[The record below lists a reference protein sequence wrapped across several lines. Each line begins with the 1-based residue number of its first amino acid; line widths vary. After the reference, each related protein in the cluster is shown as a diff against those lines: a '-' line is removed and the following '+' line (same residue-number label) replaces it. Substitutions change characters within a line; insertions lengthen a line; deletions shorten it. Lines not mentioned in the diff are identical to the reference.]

1 MKRIIATVLSLLIAS
16 SVSAGHH
23 EDPNVAEI
31 KAIYRAYVDDV
42 VKRDFNAIA
51 SHFQAPVMQRS
62 AQGIMVS
69 DTNEEIAQRFKEFM
83 ANIQDGYKY
92 SIIDRLD
99 VTKIADSL
107 YYADADYS
115 RFNSKDEVI
124 YQGRSIYFFSDI
136 DGAWKMFATEQVKG
150 KK

>member
-1 MKRIIATVLSLLIAS
+1 MKKIIATILSLMITS
-16 SVSAGHH
+16 SVFAGHH
-23 EDPNVAEI
+23 EDSNVAQT
-31 KAIYRAYVDDV
+31 KAVYREYVDDV

-51 SHFQAPVMQRS
+51 SHFQAPVMHRS

-69 DTNEEIAQRFKEFM
+69 DTTEEIAQRFKEFM
-83 ANIQDGYKY
+83 ADIQVGYKY

-115 RFNSKDEVI
+115 RFNSKDELI
-124 YQGRSIYFFSDI
+124 YQGRSIYFFSGI

>member
-1 MKRIIATVLSLLIAS
+1 MKETLATILSLIITCP
-16 SVSAGHH
+16 VFAGHH
-23 EDPNVAEI
+23 EDSNVAEI
-31 KAIYRAYVDDV
+31 KAVYREYVDDV
-42 VKRDFNAIA
+42 IKRDFKAIA
-51 SHFQAPVMQRS
+51 SQFQAPVMHRS

-69 DTNEEIAQRFKEFM
+69 DTTEDIAQRFKEFM

-107 YYADADYS
+107 YYADYS
-115 RFNSKDEVI
+115 RFNFKDEVL
-124 YQGRSIYFFSDI
+124 YQGRSIYFFSDT
-136 DGAWKMFATEQVKG
+136 DGAWKMLATEQVKG

>member
-1 MKRIIATVLSLLIAS
+1 MKRIIATVLSLLITS
-16 SVSAGHH
+16 SVFAGHH

-31 KAIYRAYVDDV
+31 KAVYRAYVDDF
-42 VKRDFNAIA
+42 VKKDFNAIA
-51 SHFQAPVMQRS
+51 SHFQAPMMQRS

-69 DTNEEIAQRFKEFM
+69 DTTEDIAKRFKEFM

-107 YYADADYS
+107 YYADADFT
-115 RFNSKDEVI
+115 RFNARDEVI
-124 YQGRSIYFFSDI
+124 YQGRSIYFFSNR
-136 DGAWKMFATEQVKG
+136 DGAWKMFAAEQVESK
-150 KK
+150 

>member
-1 MKRIIATVLSLLIAS
+1 MRKIIATILSLMITS
-16 SVSAGHH
+16 SVFAGHH
-23 EDPNVAEI
+23 EDPNIAEI

-42 VKRDFNAIA
+42 VARDFDAIA

-69 DTNEEIAQRFKEFM
+69 DTTEKIVQRFKEFM

>member
-1 MKRIIATVLSLLIAS
+1 
-16 SVSAGHH
+16 
-23 EDPNVAEI
+23 
-31 KAIYRAYVDDV
+31 
-42 VKRDFNAIA
+42 
-51 SHFQAPVMQRS
+51 
-62 AQGIMVS
+62 MVS
-69 DTNEEIAQRFKEFM
+69 DTTEEIAQRFKEFM

-92 SIIDRLD
+92 SVIDRLD

-124 YQGRSIYFFSDI
+124 YQGRSIYFFSNAG
-136 DGAWKMFATEQVKG
+136 GAWKMFATEQVKG

>member
-1 MKRIIATVLSLLIAS
+1 MKKIIATILSLMITS
-16 SVSAGHH
+16 SVFAGHH
-23 EDPNVAEI
+23 EDSNVAQI
-31 KAIYRAYVDDV
+31 KAVYREYVDDV
-42 VKRDFNAIA
+42 VKRDFNAFA
-51 SHFQAPVMQRS
+51 SHFQAPVMHRS
-62 AQGIMVS
+62 AQRIMVS
-69 DTNEEIAQRFKEFM
+69 DTTEEIAQRFKEFM

-115 RFNSKDEVI
+115 GFNSKDELI
-124 YQGRSIYFFSDI
+124 YQGRSIYFFSGI

>member
-1 MKRIIATVLSLLIAS
+1 M
-16 SVSAGHH
+16 H
-23 EDPNVAEI
+23 
-31 KAIYRAYVDDV
+31 
-42 VKRDFNAIA
+42 
-51 SHFQAPVMQRS
+51 RS

-69 DTNEEIAQRFKEFM
+69 DTTEDIAQRFKEFM

-107 YYADADYS
+107 YYADYS
-115 RFNSKDEVI
+115 RFNSKDEVL
-124 YQGRSIYFFSDI
+124 YQGRSIYFFSDT
-136 DGAWKMFATEQVKG
+136 DSAWKMFATKQVKG

>member
-1 MKRIIATVLSLLIAS
+1 MRKIIATILSLMITS
-16 SVSAGHH
+16 SVFAGHH
-23 EDPNVAEI
+23 EDPNIAEI

-42 VKRDFNAIA
+42 VKRDFDAIA

-69 DTNEEIAQRFKEFM
+69 DTTEEIAQRFKEFM
-83 ANIQDGYKY
+83 ANIQDDYKY

-124 YQGRSIYFFSDI
+124 YQGRSIYFFSAI

-150 KK
+150 KN

>member
-1 MKRIIATVLSLLIAS
+1 MKETLATILSLIITCP
-16 SVSAGHH
+16 VFAGHH
-23 EDPNVAEI
+23 EDSNVAQI
-31 KAIYRAYVDDV
+31 KAVYREYVDDV

-51 SHFQAPVMQRS
+51 SHFQAPVMHRS

-69 DTNEEIAQRFKEFM
+69 DTTEEIAQRFKEFM
-83 ANIQDGYKY
+83 TDIQDGYKY

-124 YQGRSIYFFSDI
+124 YQGRSIYFFSNAG
-136 DGAWKMFATEQVKG
+136 GAWKMFATEQVKG

>member
-1 MKRIIATVLSLLIAS
+1 MRKIIATILSLMITS
-16 SVSAGHH
+16 SVFAGHH
-23 EDPNVAEI
+23 EDPNIAEI
-31 KAIYRAYVDDV
+31 KTIYRAYVDDV
-42 VKRDFNAIA
+42 VKRDFDAIA

-69 DTNEEIAQRFKEFM
+69 DTTEEIAQRFKEFM

-107 YYADADYS
+107 YYADADFT
-115 RFNSKDEVI
+115 RFNARDEVI
-124 YQGRSIYFFSDI
+124 YQGRSIYFFSNR
-136 DGAWKMFATEQVKG
+136 DGAWKMFAAEQVTSN
-150 KK
+150 

>member
-1 MKRIIATVLSLLIAS
+1 MKETLATILSLIITCP
-16 SVSAGHH
+16 VFAGHH
-23 EDPNVAEI
+23 EDSNVAQI
-31 KAIYRAYVDDV
+31 KAVYREYVDDV

-51 SHFQAPVMQRS
+51 SHFQAPVMHRS

-69 DTNEEIAQRFKEFM
+69 DTTEEIAQRFKEFM

-124 YQGRSIYFFSDI
+124 YQGRSIYFFSNAG
-136 DGAWKMFATEQVKG
+136 GAWKMFATEQVKG